1 MNGMVAPIYV
11 VDGKLSH
18 NKPMNR
24 TLFDMDD
31 SHLRL
36 MTQGKFALCIATRI
50 CKTGGP
56 SQNPV
61 HGCSFPKT

>member
-1 MNGMVAPIYV
+1 MNGMVALIYV
-11 VDGKLSH
+11 VHRKLSH

-36 MTQGKFALCIATRI
+36 MTQGKFALCIAT
-50 CKTGGP
+50 
-56 SQNPV
+56 
-61 HGCSFPKT
+61 